1 MKDTGIMFKRV
12 YNFKDNDARGRTCL
26 LICTVL
32 SGIIGQLVGGMFY
45 TAFLTEHNINTV
57 SIGIL
62 TFLPYIANLVVI
74 FVPSLLNKFP
84 KRRGILAFVKA
95 MYYLCITVGI
105 TLLPTLVKDE
115 GARLVGLVI
124 ITFVSHIFNAIAS
137 VGYTAWHVSF
147 LPEEYRAYQL
157 SASQFASAL
166 ISGVFVLASG
176 AISDMLAS
184 MGEGRIA
191 FITGLRYFALLL
203 AVCDVIVLSLPR
215 EAEHNKIVKHRITD
229 VFRKPLKNKKY
240 MLTMLIIFAY
250 NFSAGIHS
258 SFAQVY
264 MLQNI
269 KISLFFWNL
278 LICTYGLFFIFFTGF
293 WQKRIKK
300 LSWFKTYSIAMF
312 IFAPLQILYGLVQ
325 PATHIPMLLIIKFSQ
340 HFAAVGVNVTF
351 ANFQYI
357 HLPENDRE
365 NYTSFYLVLVYTASL
380 LGTVC
385 GTVFT
390 SFTEA
395 FSFDAFGYTYETG
408 TPLLIIFSGVIML
421 GTAIYSL
428 ALRKKLEPDRRA
440 Q

>member
-1 MKDTGIMFKRV
+1 MKETGISFKRV
-12 YNFKDNDARGRTCL
+12 YNFKDPDARGRTSL

-32 SGIIGQLVGGMFY
+32 SGIIAQLVGGMFY

-62 TFLPYIANLVVI
+62 SFLPYIANLVVI

-84 KRRGILAFVKA
+84 KRRGILAFVKI
-95 MYYLCITVGI
+95 MYYLCVTVGI
-105 TLLPTLVKDE
+105 TLLPTLVKNE
-115 GARLVGLVI
+115 SARLLGLVI
-124 ITFVSHIFNAIAS
+124 ITFVSHVFNAVAS

-157 SASQFASAL
+157 SAGQFASAL
-166 ISGVFVLASG
+166 ISGIFVLASG
-176 AISDMLAS
+176 AISDMLVS
-184 MGEGRIA
+184 MGGARIG
-191 FITGLRYFALLL
+191 FITGLRYFALLI
-203 AVCDVIVLSLPR
+203 AVCDVICLSLPR
-215 EAEHNKIVKHRITD
+215 EIEYKKADTPHLID
-229 VFRKPLKNKKY
+229 VFSKPFKNKKY

-250 NFSAGIHS
+250 NFATGIHS

-269 KISLFFWNL
+269 EISLFFWNF

-300 LSWFKTYSIAMF
+300 TSWFTTYAISML
-312 IFAPLQILYGLVQ
+312 IFAPMQILYGFAQ
-325 PATHIPMLLIIKFSQ
+325 PDTHVPMLLFVKFSQ

-357 HLPENDRE
+357 HLPVGDRE

-380 LGTVC
+380 LGTVY
-385 GTVFT
+385 GTIFT
-390 SFTEA
+390 SFTEN
-395 FSFDAFGYTYETG
+395 FSFTAFGYTYQTG
-408 TPLLIIFSGVIML
+408 TPLLIIMSGVIML
-421 GTAIYSL
+421 GTAVYAL
-428 ALRKKLEPDRRA
+428 AFRKKLEPDRLA
-440 Q
+440 E